1 MLTFKEDIYSTSNLM
16 ANSCTHAQKNG
27 DVSRK
32 TSPQMKRNVQT
43 FYRKGDGIK
52 QKIYGNKLFII
63 RTKQPALCQHRKTP

>member
-1 MLTFKEDIYSTSNLM
+1 M
-16 ANSCTHAQKNG
+16 QKNQPSIPPSIQKKRG
-27 DVSRK
+27 RFRK